1 MFFIG
6 QMPYD
11 KTATFKGDDNSLEN
25 ISDEELRLFKLKVK
39 QEKIQNKLNRKKRE
53 AWLNAFLIT

>member
-1 MFFIG
+1 
-6 QMPYD
+6 MPYD